1 MWQGRSVALPR
12 LTRLVVLT
20 LLLFS
25 SPRAVSAA
33 HYTFTKIADNSAFN
47 APSINNDGTV
57 TFSANGIFTGSGG
70 AITTIA
76 AGGGSFSS
84 IPDQTPSI
92 NDIGTVAF
100 SAELASGV
108 KGIFTGSG
116 GVITPIADTNGPF
129 SGFFGFPTINNDGTV
144 AFYAGLDAGGSG
156 IFTSSGGP
164 ITTIVTSGPNNL
176 SAFPSIDSNGTVA
189 FTAGNIGSIAGIF
202 AGDGGALTPIV
213 TQAGPFSSFGA
224 VTSVNNDG
232 TVAFYAELDAGG
244 SGIFTSDGTLT
255 TTIADTSD
263 PFSSFGAPSINNLGA
278 VAFPADL
285 NAGGRGIFTGPDPV
299 ADKVIAVG
307 DSLLGSTI
315 TGIAGSFSTKGLNDS
330 GQIVFIAFLADGT
343 TGIFRANPVPL
354 VLAVNIDIGPHGEAN
369 RINPKSHGE
378 IQLAILST
386 ASFSATTVNASTVRF
401 GKTGTE
407 TAPEYFAL
415 KDVNSDSAIDM
426 LLRFNIQD
434 TGIQCGDTR
443 AVLTGKTLSGQVIEG
458 SDSIQTVGCK

>member
-1 MWQGRSVALPR
+1 MCQARSVALPR

-25 SPRAVSAA
+25 SPRAVIAA
-33 HYTFTKIADNSAFN
+33 HYTFTKIADNSAFS
-47 APSINNDGTV
+47 APSINNEGTV

-92 NDIGTVAF
+92 NDRGTVAF

-129 SGFFGFPTINNDGTV
+129 SGFFGFPTINNAGTV
-144 AFYAGLDAGGSG
+144 AFYAG
-156 IFTSSGGP
+156 
-164 ITTIVTSGPNNL
+164 
-176 SAFPSIDSNGTVA
+176 
-189 FTAGNIGSIAGIF
+189 
-202 AGDGGALTPIV
+202 
-213 TQAGPFSSFGA
+213 
-224 VTSVNNDG
+224 
-232 TVAFYAELDAGG
+232 LDAGG

-278 VAFPADL
+278 VAFLADL

-307 DSLLGSTI
+307 DSLLGSTA
-315 TGIAGSFSTKGLNDS
+315 TGIAESFSTRGLNDS

-343 TGIFRANPVPL
+343 TGIYRADPVPS
-354 VLAVNIDIGPHGEAN
+354 VLEVNLDIRPHGPAN
-369 RINPKSHGE
+369 RIDPKSQE
-378 IQLAILST
+378 QIRVAILST
-386 ASFSATTVNASTVRF
+386 AFFNATTVNASTVRF
-401 GKTGTE
+401 GRTGTE
-407 TAPEYFAL
+407 AASVFFTL
-415 KDVNSDSAIDM
+415 KDVDGNGDIDM

-434 TGIQCGDTR
+434 TGIQCSDTE
-443 AVLTGKTLSGQVIEG
+443 AVLTGKTLSGQAIEG
-458 SDSIQTVGCK
+458 SDSIKTVGCK